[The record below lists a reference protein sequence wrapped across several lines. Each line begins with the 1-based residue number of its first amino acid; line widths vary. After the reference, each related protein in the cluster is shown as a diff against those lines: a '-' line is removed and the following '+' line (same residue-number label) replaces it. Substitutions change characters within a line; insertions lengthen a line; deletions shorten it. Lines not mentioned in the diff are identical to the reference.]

1 MMRTFDQ
8 LVAVWLIAAVA
19 ILAATPAAADLTA
32 TPRDFIWLPKVC
44 EGRAGVLAEA
54 PDDEN
59 IVGDESTVE
68 LLTEA
73 DPLSGAFGA
82 RLLGTIVGDGADN
95 ALVSPLGV
103 GAVLAMLTQG
113 ATKPVRAAVGEV
125 FGVGGGAAEREG
137 GETVA
142 SVSGED
148 ESGGAPP
155 DGGPARALACQL
167 AALSNA
173 VRMDEQVEVQ
183 VASAVFAE
191 QGLDVFP
198 SFTTAL
204 RETFAAPVERLD
216 FADAEAVERI
226 NTWVSETTQG
236 AIPQLVSELDPN
248 DVLVLA
254 NAMRF
259 RGDWAQPFDPE
270 RTASAP
276 FHLRSGD
283 TVEVPTMH
291 AQELRARYR
300 EDAGMQAIAVP
311 YGEGEFELV
320 VVLPSAVTEP
330 EEALRRLASD
340 AGWLGAEGFR
350 AARGSLALPRLS
362 LGTEASLLP
371 ALRALGLEEALADGQ
386 GFAGIAAPAP
396 RLSRV
401 LQRTM
406 LELDERGTEAAA
418 ATAAVMTTRAMVQP
432 MAFEM
437 RVDRSFALAVRYR
450 PTGAVLFA
458 AWVANPAQG

>member
-1 MMRTFDQ
+1 MMRTFGQ
-8 LVAVWLIAAVA
+8 SVAAWLIAAVT
-19 ILAATPAAADLTA
+19 ILAGVPAAAELTVA
-32 TPRDFIWLPKVC
+32 ESRIWLPKVC
-44 EGRAGVLAEA
+44 QGGAWVLAETQG
-54 PDDEN
+54 DEN
-59 IVGDESTVE
+59 IVGDEYTVE
-68 LLTEA
+68 LLTES

-82 RLLGTIVGDGADN
+82 RLLGAIVGDGNDN

-125 FGVGGGAAEREG
+125 LGAGGAAAEG
-137 GETVA
+137 DGSETVA

-148 ESGGAPP
+148 EPGSAPP
-155 DGGPARALACQL
+155 GGGPARALACQL
-167 AALSNA
+167 AALPNA
-173 VRMDEQVEVQ
+173 VWMDEQVEVQ
-183 VASAVFAE
+183 VASAVFAQ

-204 RETFAAPVERLD
+204 REAFDAPVERLD
-216 FADAEAVERI
+216 FAEAGAVERI
-226 NTWVSETTQG
+226 NTWVSKTTEG
-236 AIPQLVSELDPN
+236 AIPELVSKLEPD
-248 DVLVLA
+248 DALVLA

-259 RGDWAQPFDPE
+259 RGEWAQEFDGQGTVP
-270 RTASAP
+270 AP

-283 TVEVPTMH
+283 AVEVPTMH
-291 AQELRARYR
+291 ADELRARYR

-320 VVLPSAVTEP
+320 VVLPIAGTEP
-330 EEALRRLASD
+330 EEAIRGLASD

-362 LGTEASLLP
+362 MGTEASLLP

-418 ATAAVMTTRAMVQP
+418 ATAAVMTSRTTIQP
-432 MAFEM
+432 LAFEM
-437 RVDRSFALAVRYR
+437 RADRPFTLAVRYR

-458 AWVANPAQG
+458 AWVANPAQS

>member
-1 MMRTFDQ
+1 MRTFEQ
-8 LVAVWLIAAVA
+8 SVAAWLIAAVA
-19 ILAATPAAADLTA
+19 ILAATPAVADLTA
-32 TPRDFIWLPKVC
+32 EPRDPIWLPKVC

-59 IVGDESTVE
+59 IVGDENTVE

-113 ATKPVRAAVGEV
+113 ATKPVRSAVGEV
-125 FGVGGGAAEREG
+125 FGGGAAEGEG
-137 GETVA
+137 SEMVA

-155 DGGPARALACQL
+155 DGGPAHALACQL

-173 VRMDEQVEVQ
+173 VWMDEQVEVQ

-204 RETFAAPVERLD
+204 SETFAAPVERLD
-216 FADAEAVERI
+216 FADAGAVERI

-236 AIPQLVSELDPN
+236 AIPELISKLEPN

-259 RGDWAQPFDPE
+259 RGEWAQEFDAQ
-270 RTASAP
+270 RTQSAP
-276 FHLRSGD
+276 FHLQSGD

-291 AQELRARYR
+291 ADELRARYR

-320 VVLPSAVTEP
+320 VVLPSAGTEP
-330 EEALRRLASD
+330 GEALRGLASD

-362 LGTEASLLP
+362 LSTEASLLP

-418 ATAAVMTTRAMVQP
+418 ATAAVMTSRTTIQP
-432 MAFEM
+432 LAFEM
-437 RVDRSFALAVRYR
+437 RVDRPFTLAVRYR

-458 AWVANPAQG
+458 AWVANPAKG

>member
-1 MMRTFDQ
+1 MRTFEQ
-8 LVAVWLIAAVA
+8 SVAVWLIAAVA
-19 ILAATPAAADLTA
+19 ILAATPAVADFTA
-32 TPRDFIWLPKVC
+32 NPREFIWLPKVC

-125 FGVGGGAAEREG
+125 LGAGGDAGSAG

-148 ESGGAPP
+148 ESGAAPP
-155 DGGPARALACQL
+155 AVGPARALACQL

-173 VRMDEQVEVQ
+173 MSLDEQVEVQ

-216 FADAEAVERI
+216 FADAGAVERI

-236 AIPQLVSELDPN
+236 AIPQLVSKLDPN

-259 RGDWAQPFDPE
+259 RGDWTQEFDAQ
-270 RTASAP
+270 RTEPAP
-276 FHLRSGD
+276 FHLQSGD
-283 TVEVPTMH
+283 VVEVPTMH
-291 AQELRARYR
+291 AEELRARYR
-300 EDAGMQAIAVP
+300 EDEGMQAIAVP
-311 YGEGEFELV
+311 YGKGEFELV
-320 VVLPSAVTEP
+320 VVLPSAGTEHG
-330 EEALRRLASD
+330 EALRRLASD

-371 ALRALGLEEALADGQ
+371 ALRTLGLEEALADGQ

-396 RLSRV
+396 MLSRV

-418 ATAAVMTTRAMVQP
+418 ATAAVMTSRTMIQP
-432 MAFEM
+432 IAFEM
-437 RVDRSFALAVRYR
+437 RVDRPFTLAVRYR

-458 AWVANPAQG
+458 AWVANPAKG